1 MPHPTA
7 TLSGS
12 GLVLGVHIG
21 HDRSAALVKKGRLI
35 AHVAQER
42 LDRVK
47 MSAGSRI
54 PFQAIAAALVQTGHT
69 IRDVDAVGFSFENC
83 MVERLAAWFGEQL
96 ACYFDLP
103 HITAIPVSHHAAHA
117 WGVRALCGFER
128 CAVLVCDGAG
138 DFIRPDPREAG
149 EGVDTGGH
157 LEGMEGE
164 SLFLAEGDRLELC
177 DRRLQSFLHDIYDR
191 PFLYN
196 ASQMPD
202 FFAKQSVSIGR
213 KYEQFTY
220 FLGFGNEQNGKTMGL
235 ASYGRPLV
243 DPRTWPVN
251 DFGYALTLSD
261 ILREIDELAAAASMS
276 VGAFLRLHRADA
288 ASTVQRFTEEAL
300 LGLARY
306 ARRASGESKLCVS
319 GGVFLNCIANYKIV
333 KAGLFTDFFAQ
344 PACGDEGHGLGAAF
358 AVSAMLKGRPP
369 KPTARDTWATAGA
382 RTGQSVSEAPAAD
395 PDPID
400 ANIPPV
406 LPYAG
411 LSHDRPAVEA
421 ALARN
426 DLPYQWHDDDALAE
440 EVAALIED
448 GRTVGLLRGRSELGP
463 RALGHR
469 SILADPRS
477 PTMKDHLNAH
487 VKFREAFRPYAPM
500 VLTEHA
506 GDIFDLAQPS
516 PFMLFACDVRPEYRA
531 LLPAV
536 THVDGTAR
544 VQTVDGREPF
554 LRALLTAFYRR
565 TGVPVLLNTSFNLAG
580 EPIVETPE
588 DAIRA
593 FLSCGLDALVLE
605 GAVVRKARPRE
616 RAPAGP
622 SASARDADGVTSLG
636 VK

>member
-1 MPHPTA
+1 MRHQTA
-7 TLSGS
+7 TLPGA

-21 HDRSAALVKKGRLI
+21 HDRGAALVENGRLI
-35 AHVAQER
+35 AHIAQER

-47 MSAGSRI
+47 MSAGSQI
-54 PFQAIAAALVQTGHT
+54 PFQAIAAVLGQTGHT
-69 IRDVDAVGFSFENC
+69 IHDVDAVGFSFENC
-83 MVERLAAWFGEQL
+83 MVDRLASWFAEQL

-103 HITAIPVSHHAAHA
+103 KLTAIPVSHHVAHA
-117 WGVRALCGFER
+117 WGVRALSGFER

-138 DFIRPDPREAG
+138 DLVNQDARESG
-149 EGVDTGGH
+149 EEVENQGAPA
-157 LEGMEGE
+157 GMEGE
-164 SLFLAEGDRLELC
+164 SLFLADGDRLELC

-191 PFLYN
+191 PFFYN

-202 FFAKQSVSIGR
+202 FIARQTVGIGR

-220 FLGFGNEQNGKTMGL
+220 FIGFGNEQNGKTMGL

-243 DPRTWPVN
+243 DPRQWPVN
-251 DFGYALTLSD
+251 DFGYSLTLSD
-261 ILREIDELAAAASMS
+261 ILREIEEMAAAASMPI
-276 VGAFLRLHRADA
+276 GAFLRLHRADA

-300 LGLARY
+300 LGLARHT
-306 ARRASGESKLCVS
+306 RRTLAESKLCVS
-319 GGVFLNCIANYKIV
+319 GGVFLNCIANHKIAR
-333 KAGLFTDFFAQ
+333 AGLFTELFAM
-344 PACGDEGHGLGAAF
+344 PACGDEGHALGAAF
-358 AVSAMLKGRPP
+358 AVSAMLRGRPP
-369 KPTARDTWATAGA
+369 KSSPHNVRAAAEM
-382 RTGQSVSEAPAAD
+382 RTGEAGHGDSVTVLQP
-395 PDPID
+395 PDST
-400 ANIPPV
+400 IPPV

-411 LSHDRPAVEA
+411 LSHDRPTIEA

-426 DLPYQWHDDDALAE
+426 NLSYQWHDDDVLAE
-440 EVAALIED
+440 EIAGVIES

-477 PTMKDHLNAH
+477 PTMKDHLNAR

-500 VLTEHA
+500 VLAECAA
-506 GDIFDLAQPS
+506 GIFDLAQPS
-516 PFMLFACDVRPEYRA
+516 PFMLFACDVRPKYQA

-544 VQTVDGREPF
+544 VQTVDGQEPF
-554 LRALLTAFYRR
+554 LRTLLMAFHRR

-593 FLSCGLDALVLE
+593 FLSCGLDVLVLE
-605 GAVVRKARPRE
+605 GAVITKADRRLDQ
-616 RAPAGP
+616 PADL
-622 SASARDADGVTSLG
+622 ST
-636 VK
+636 

>member
-7 TLSGS
+7 TIFSS

-21 HDRSAALVKKGRLI
+21 HDRSAAIVKNGRLI

-47 MSAGSRI
+47 MSSGSQI
-54 PFQAIAAALVQTGHT
+54 PFQAIVAALAQTGYT
-69 IRDVDAVGFSFENC
+69 INDVDAVGFSFENC
-83 MVERLAAWFGEQL
+83 MVDRLAAWFEEQL

-103 HITAIPVSHHAAHA
+103 KMTALPVSHHVAHA
-117 WGVRALCGFER
+117 WGVRALSGFKR

-138 DFIRPDPREAG
+138 DFIKADAQESGAEVKIQSSSG
-149 EGVDTGGH
+149 
-157 LEGMEGE
+157 GMEGE
-164 SLFLAEGDRLELC
+164 SLFLADGNSLELC

-191 PFLYN
+191 PFLYH

-202 FFAKQSVSIGR
+202 FFAEQTVSIGR

-220 FLGFGNEQNGKTMGL
+220 FIGFGYEQSGKTMGL

-243 DPRTWPVN
+243 DPRKWPVN
-251 DFGYALTLSD
+251 DFGYRLTLSD
-261 ILREIDELAAAASMS
+261 ILREIEEIADAESMPI
-276 VGAFLRLHRADA
+276 GAFLRLHRADA

-306 ARRASGESKLCVS
+306 AKQTLGESKLCMS
-319 GGVFLNCIANYKIV
+319 GGVFLNCIANHKIA
-333 KAGLFTDFFAQ
+333 KAGLFTEVFAM
-344 PACGDEGHGLGAAF
+344 PACGDEGHALGAAF
-358 AVSAMLKGRPP
+358 AVSAMLKGGPP
-369 KPTARDTWATAGA
+369 RTTAHDASTATGMLADEAGTDDSTDDLQLPDTT
-382 RTGQSVSEAPAAD
+382 
-395 PDPID
+395 
-400 ANIPPV
+400 IPPI

-411 LSHDRPAVEA
+411 LSHDRAIVETA
-421 ALARN
+421 IARN
-426 DLPYQWHDDDALAE
+426 NLSYQWHDDDVLAE
-440 EVAALIED
+440 EIAAMIED
-448 GRTVGLLRGRSELGP
+448 GCTVGLLRGRSELGP

-500 VLTEHA
+500 VLAEYA
-506 GDIFDLAQPS
+506 NDIFDLSQPS
-516 PFMLFACDVRPEYRA
+516 PFMLFACDVRPKYQS
-531 LLPAV
+531 LLPAI

-544 VQTVDGREPF
+544 VQTIDGQEPF
-554 LRALLTAFYRR
+554 LRALLMAFYRR
-565 TGVPVLLNTSFNLAG
+565 TGIAVLLNTSFNLAG

-605 GAVVRKARPRE
+605 GAVIKKARTHL
-616 RAPAGP
+616 
-622 SASARDADGVTSLG
+622 S
-636 VK
+636 